1 VSEASAAAAPVLAHR
16 VSGQG
21 PPLVLLNGG
30 LMSMSAWDPVATV
43 LEARHRVVRCDF
55 RGQLLTPG
63 PPPPTLDGHAAD
75 VLDLLDH
82 LGLERVAVVGTSYG
96 GLVAVK
102 LAASRPERVSAL
114 AVLSAT
120 DQVPAGTEEAA
131 LADKLRWVCRTAAGG
146 GDGGLVLDALAP
158 STFSPAWV
166 EAEAGTYLHRRRQI
180 AALPPAWFRNLEAL
194 LAALEG
200 LDLRPD
206 LARIRCP
213 ALVVGAELDRT
224 FPVARSRALAAAV
237 PGATLEVVPG
247 AGHAV
252 VVEAPARVAAVLET
266 FLARVGRE
274 GEPS

>member
-1 VSEASAAAAPVLAHR
+1 MSRAPAPALPVLAHR
-16 VSGQG
+16 VGGGG
-21 PPLVLLNGG
+21 PPLLLLNGG
-30 LMSMSAWDPVATV
+30 LMSMAAWEAVAAP
-43 LEARHRVVRCDF
+43 LEARHTVVRCDF

-75 VLDLLDH
+75 VAALLDH
-82 LGLERVAVVGTSYG
+82 LGIERAAVAGTSFG

-120 DQVPAGTEEAA
+120 DRVPAGTEEAA
-131 LADKLRWVCRTAAGG
+131 LADKLRNACRAAAAG
-146 GDGGLVLDALAP
+146 GDGGLVLDTLAP
-158 STFSPAWV
+158 HTFSPAWV
-166 EAEAGTYLHRRRQI
+166 AAEAGTYLHRRRQI
-180 AALPPAWFRNLEAL
+180 AGLPATWFRDLEAL
-194 LAALEG
+194 LAVLEG

-206 LARIRCP
+206 LARVRCP

-224 FPVARSRALAAAV
+224 FPLARSRALAAAL
-237 PGATLEVVPG
+237 PGATLETVEG

-252 VVEAPARVAAVLET
+252 VVEAPARVAALVET

-274 GEPS
+274 GEPA